1 MVPAFIANS
10 TGSNG
15 VGLTF
20 TATIPAGT
28 AIGDILYTAIAYRNT
43 STWSTNNALGVW
55 TGVHASATGNSNTQA
70 TNGRGSLYSFYHVYN
85 GTSPNLT
92 FTVTANANVW
102 RQTTVAIRGIN
113 PVTPLGNVS
122 LTVAASAA
130 TVANTPGITAGPSGF
145 LVMCIGSGCD
155 QTFSAANAATEP
167 LAGEWTERTDVLST
181 SGGDTTLMVATAT
194 KNTAGGLT
202 GTFNCTGTNTT
213 FNCIGV
219 AEFKPYVRARQR
231 YICGA

>member
-122 LTVAASAA
+122 LTMATASAL
-130 TVANTPGITAGPSGF
+130 VANTTEITAGPSGF
-145 LVMCIGSGCD
+145 LVMSIGSGCD
-155 QTFSAANAATEP
+155 TSFSAANAATEP

-202 GTFNCTGTNTT
+202 GTFNCTGAASTW
-213 FNCIGV
+213 NCMGV

>member
-43 STWSTNNALGVW
+43 STWSTNNDLGVW
-55 TGVHASATGNSNTQA
+55 TGVHASATGNSNTA
-70 TNGRGSLYSFYHVYN
+70 PTNGKGSLYSFYHVYN
-85 GTSPNLT
+85 GISPNLT
-92 FTVTANANVW
+92 FTVSANANLW

-113 PVTPLGNVS
+113 PVTPLDYVS

-130 TVANTPGITAGPSGF
+130 TVANTPQITAGPSGF
-145 LVMCIGSGCD
+145 LVMCI
-155 QTFSAANAATEP
+155 
-167 LAGEWTERTDVLST
+167 
-181 SGGDTTLMVATAT
+181 
-194 KNTAGGLT
+194 
-202 GTFNCTGTNTT
+202 
-213 FNCIGV
+213 
-219 AEFKPYVRARQR
+219 
-231 YICGA
+231 